1 VAYDFAFPGLAM
13 LLRLEL
19 RLADGNAGPRGVGG
33 SSKPASCCETKR
45 QIGISK
51 AAQMKNHDR

>member
-1 VAYDFAFPGLAM
+1 M